1 LGAGSV
7 LFADAPSASPSPAAA
22 GLLGT
27 DYVDLSLSA
36 TYRNQPNGWKRTDW
50 DAGLSVTKA
59 VQPGLDLSLAYD
71 HWNYDGSPY
80 SWQNYSGQDVSVSAT
95 EYLTRD
101 AFKPFISLGLGYEV
115 LPDTKPW
122 YIPYDRAFTGGLG
135 SGVEYTINPKFAVE
149 ASLGYGRTF
158 KPSTAFW
165 RNHSWHAN
173 LRGLYAI
180 NARLSLAADLTW
192 LEFGRIQYTIATCI
206 RY

>member
-1 LGAGSV
+1 MKSTVKFLAGAVSLGAGAV
-7 LFADAPSASPSPAAA
+7 LLADAPSASPSPAAA

-27 DYVDLSLSA
+27 DYVDLSLAA

-71 HWNYDGSPY
+71 HWNDDGSPY
-80 SWQNYSGQDVSVSAT
+80 SWQNYSGHAIRVGAT

-101 AFKPFISLGLGYEV
+101 AFKPYVILGLGYEV

-135 SGVEYTINPKFAVE
+135 AGVE
-149 ASLGYGRTF
+149 
-158 KPSTAFW
+158 
-165 RNHSWHAN
+165 
-173 LRGLYAI
+173 
-180 NARLSLAADLTW
+180 
-192 LEFGRIQYTIATCI
+192 YTIATCI